1 MRYDIAIV
9 GGGPGGYTA
18 AHEAAR
24 RGRSVVLFEAGLMG
38 GTCLNRGCI
47 PTKALIHAAQAYADM
62 RGAGGL
68 DITCEAASYDFA
80 AMHARKDDVVARL
93 RTGVERLMHDDGTCV
108 VHGHAQVGTGGTV
121 TCAGEPFE
129 AGDVILATG
138 AQPSRIPVT
147 GFDLAGVGTSDDL
160 LEGAS
165 LDVRSIVIIGG
176 GVIGVECAQI
186 YANLG
191 CKVTILEAMERI
203 LPPMDREIS
212 QRVTMLLKRCGVTI
226 ETKARVCAITG
237 EPGDMAVTY
246 TDRQGKVL
254 EACGEAVLLAT
265 GRKAATEGLFEPGAE
280 PVLERGAVVTNT
292 AGLTSVPH
300 LYAIG
305 DVRAHTIQL
314 AHVAA
319 AQARNVVAVICGEK
333 PPVDEAV
340 VPSCVYTSPEVASVG
355 RTADEAKAAGFSVR
369 CTKQVVG
376 ANAKCLV
383 EGSEMGYVKLVCDE
397 TTGQVLGAQLVC
409 PRATDLVAEL
419 ALAIHLGATAQDV
432 AATIHPH
439 PTVSEM
445 VLDAARAYQAG

>member
-1 MRYDIAIV
+1 MRYDIAII

-18 AHEAAR
+18 AHEAAS
-24 RGRSVVLFEAGLMG
+24 RGRSVVLFEADLMG
-38 GTCLNRGCI
+38 GTCLNRGCV

-62 RGAGGL
+62 RRAGELGVTCGAV
-68 DITCEAASYDFA
+68 TYDFA

-93 RTGVERLMHDDGTCV
+93 RTGVEKLMRDDGVCV
-108 VHGHAQVGTGGTV
+108 VHGRAQVNTGGVV
-121 TCAGEPFE
+121 TCDGEAFE
-129 AGDVILATG
+129 SGDVILATG

-160 LEGAS
+160 LEGTG
-165 LDVRSIVIIGG
+165 LDVRSLVIVGG

-186 YANLG
+186 YASLG
-191 CKVTILEAMERI
+191 CRVTILEAMERI

-212 QRVTMLLKRCGVTI
+212 QRVSMLLKRHGVAI
-226 ETKARVCAITG
+226 ETKAQVTAITG
-237 EPGDMAVTY
+237 EPGDMVVTY
-246 TDRQGKVL
+246 ANKQGETC
-254 EACGEAVLLAT
+254 EACGEAVLMAT
-265 GRKAATEGLFEPGAE
+265 GRRAVTEGLFAPGAE
-280 PVLERGAVVTNT
+280 PVLERGAVVTDA
-292 AGLTSVPH
+292 AGLTSNPH

-314 AHVAA
+314 AHVAS
-319 AQARNVVAVICGEK
+319 AQARNVVATICGEE

-355 RTADEAKAAGFSVR
+355 LTADEAKAAGIAVR
-369 CTKQVVG
+369 CTKQVAG

-383 EGSEMGYVKLVCDE
+383 EGSEAGYVKLVCDE
-397 TTGQVLGAQLVC
+397 ATGRVLGAQLVC

-419 ALAIHLGATAQDV
+419 ALAIHLGATAEDV

-445 VLDAARAYQAG
+445 IMDAARAC